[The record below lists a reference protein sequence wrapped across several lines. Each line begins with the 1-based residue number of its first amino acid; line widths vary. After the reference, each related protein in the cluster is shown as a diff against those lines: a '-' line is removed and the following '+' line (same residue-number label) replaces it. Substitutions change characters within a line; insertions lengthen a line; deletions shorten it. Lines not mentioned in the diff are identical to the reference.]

1 MRIAIVSTPFVS
13 IPPKKYGGTEL
24 FVYNLATQLI
34 SKGHEVFLFTTGDS
48 YVKGATVGYRFDKP
62 IWPPSEAAEKLH
74 MEGAVAWLH
83 DLESS
88 GVEIEVVHWNS
99 PLGSS
104 FSKNVHTPA
113 ILTWHDRTRPELS
126 SLYAGNKDIHYVAIS
141 QRQKDLEIPLQKVS
155 VIHHGIDPIKIFS
168 DVEVNKNLVGFL
180 GRMAPEKG
188 PDTAIRVARA
198 AGYRLA
204 LAGPVHNK
212 DSEFFMENVRPLLG
226 PDVYLIGEIGGETK
240 FRFLQSI
247 SAFVMPIR
255 WEEPF
260 GLVMIEALFCGT
272 PVVAFRQGAAP
283 EIVENGVTGFIV
295 DTEEQ
300 MKEALHKSKT
310 LDREKV
316 REITIRKF
324 SSEIMTHKYITL
336 YKNVVKGI
344 NPSLS

>member
-126 SLYAGNKDIHYVAIS
+126 ALYSENKNIHYVAIS
-141 QRQKDLEIPLQKVS
+141 QRQKDLEIPLPKVS

-188 PDTAIRVARA
+188 PDTAIRVTRA

-204 LAGPVHNK
+204 LAGPVH
-212 DSEFFMENVRPLLG
+212 
-226 PDVYLIGEIGGETK
+226 K
-240 FRFLQSI
+240 F
-247 SAFVMPIR
+247 
-255 WEEPF
+255 
-260 GLVMIEALFCGT
+260 
-272 PVVAFRQGAAP
+272 
-283 EIVENGVTGFIV
+283 
-295 DTEEQ
+295 
-300 MKEALHKSKT
+300 
-310 LDREKV
+310 
-316 REITIRKF
+316 ITRIQN
-324 SSEIMTHKYITL
+324 SS
-336 YKNVVKGI
+336 
-344 NPSLS
+344 